1 MKTTIVIAASTMLIA
16 GAAFA
21 TTESHGVHGTRA
33 PGAGGKPG
41 NANAATRTVKLD
53 ASEYAFSL
61 RALSFKTGETVK
73 FVVTNKGKSKHELTI
88 GTAEEQAAHQAEME
102 AMAGMQHDES
112 SHEMPPNSLH
122 VAPGETRELV
132 WTFTTP
138 GQLLFACNYPGH
150 ADLGMRGDIAV
161 R

>member
-21 TTESHGVHGTRA
+21 ATGGHGGHGTHA
-33 PGAGGKPG
+33 PSASGKLG
-41 NANAATRTVKLD
+41 SAKAVTRTVKLD
-53 ASEYAFSL
+53 ASEYAFS
-61 RALSFKTGETVK
+61 ATTLSFKTGETVK

-102 AMAGMQHDES
+102 AMAGMKHDES

-132 WTFTTP
+132 WTFTKP
-138 GQLLFACNYPGH
+138 GQLVFACNYPGH
-150 ADLGMRGDIAV
+150 ADLGMKGGIAV
-161 R
+161 Q